1 MKFTILAVPQPKI
14 LFISE
19 PWWLIF
25 LKNLNYLPKNSYL
38 LPCFLFEK
46 KKKNIWKMKEFRT
59 KPTHQNK
66 SHYHN
71 FIFSKNSKILVLT
84 VTCICQKWTDIWDL
98 SEFWNVTFIVFE
110 KKQIS
115 TKELKSLT
123 TYLLV
128 LHRRFFKKNMYDLNS
143 LQIFI
148 IVRFIKFTELTWMI
162 WGNWK

>member
-1 MKFTILAVPQPKI
+1 MKSSWKWFEIYHFSRSATQHFVHKRTMVANIFEEFELPPKKFLATP
-14 LFISE
+14 
-19 PWWLIF
+19 
-25 LKNLNYLPKNSYL
+25 L
-38 LPCFLFEK
+38 LPFW
-46 KKKNIWKMKEFRT
+46 KKKNIWKMKAFRT
-59 KPTHQNK
+59 KPTDQNK

-128 LHRRFFKKNMYDLNS
+128 LHRRFFKKNMYNLKPCKY
-143 LQIFI
+143 L
-148 IVRFIKFTELTWMI
+148 LL
-162 WGNWK
+162 